1 MENINRMR
9 KSKNFF
15 IDGTFHHPPGFTQM
29 LIIMYKDILTNLKI
43 SGFYCLLNSKKEIL
57 YNLVL
62 KSINNILKM
71 GNNFN

>member
-9 KSKNFF
+9 KSKNYF

-57 YNLVL
+57 YNYILE
-62 KSINNILKM
+62 SINNILKIEKIL
-71 GNNFN
+71 N